1 MVGKFPNPK
10 KVFSCVNQ
18 KPPIQFRCGNDSLCK
33 VIETNMNTTGYYSET
48 QFDSYLTFVMNQE
61 FFAVSVT
68 KVTELLELQPI
79 THVPRSPEFMRGVIN
94 LRGAVVPVIDTR
106 IKFMLP
112 AVADTIDTCIVV
124 MNIEADQEVVKV
136 GAIVDSVSEV
146 IEVPADRILPL
157 PAVGKKERT
166 QFIQGVIK
174 VEEKFIMV
182 LDVDKVFS
190 TDDIVSLKSEVEE
203 A

>member
-1 MVGKFPNPK
+1 MKA
-10 KVFSCVNQ
+10 
-18 KPPIQFRCGNDSLCK
+18 
-33 VIETNMNTTGYYSET
+33 TGIYSEA

-61 FFAVSVT
+61 YFAVSVS

-106 IKFMLP
+106 IKFNLP
-112 AVADTIDTCIVV
+112 AVTDTIDTCIVV
-124 MNIEADQEVVKV
+124 MNIEADQETIKV
-136 GAIVDSVSEV
+136 GAIVDGVSEV
-146 IEVPADRILPL
+146 IEVPTDRILPL
-157 PAVGKKERT
+157 PAVGKKDRT

-174 VEEKFIMV
+174 LEEKFIMV
-182 LDVDKVFS
+182 LNVDKVFS
-190 TDDIVSLKSEVEE
+190 TDEVVSLKTETAE

>member
-1 MVGKFPNPK
+1 
-10 KVFSCVNQ
+10 
-18 KPPIQFRCGNDSLCK
+18 
-33 VIETNMNTTGYYSET
+33 MNTTGHYSET

-61 FFAVSVT
+61 YFAVSVT
-68 KVTELLELQPI
+68 KVTELLEMQTI

-112 AVADTIDTCIVV
+112 GVADTIDTCIVV
-124 MNIEADQEVVKV
+124 MNIEADHEIVKV

-146 IEVPADRILPL
+146 IEVPADKILPL
-157 PAVGKKERT
+157 PAVGKKERI

-174 VEEKFIMV
+174 VDEKFIMV

-190 TDDIVSLKSEVEE
+190 TDDIVSLKSETEE

>member
-1 MVGKFPNPK
+1 
-10 KVFSCVNQ
+10 
-18 KPPIQFRCGNDSLCK
+18 
-33 VIETNMNTTGYYSET
+33 MNASGLYSET
-48 QFDSYLTFVMNQE
+48 QVDSYLTFVMNQE

-68 KVTELLELQPI
+68 KVTELLEMQPI

-106 IKFMLP
+106 IKFILP
-112 AVADTIDTCIVV
+112 PVADTVDTCIVV
-124 MNIEADQEVVKV
+124 MNIEADQEIVKV

-146 IEVPADRILPL
+146 IEVTADKILPL
-157 PAVGKKERT
+157 PAVGNKERT
-166 QFIQGVIK
+166 RFIHGVIK
-174 VEEKFIMV
+174 VEDRFIMV

-190 TDDIVSLKSEVEE
+190 TDDLVSLKSETTE

>member
-1 MVGKFPNPK
+1 MLPV
-10 KVFSCVNQ
+10 
-18 KPPIQFRCGNDSLCK
+18 
-33 VIETNMNTTGYYSET
+33 T
-48 QFDSYLTFVMNQE
+48 Q
-61 FFAVSVT
+61 
-68 KVTELLELQPI
+68 
-79 THVPRSPEFMRGVIN
+79 VPRSPEFMRGVIN

-106 IKFMLP
+106 IKFSLSG
-112 AVADTIDTCIVV
+112 VADTIDTCIVV
-124 MNIEADQEVVKV
+124 MNIEIDQDVVKV

-146 IEVPADRILPL
+146 IEVSPEKILPL

-174 VEEKFIMV
+174 IDEKFIMV

-190 TDDIVSLKSEVEE
+190 NEEFISLKQADTVD